1 MLKIISKVGYERLPF
16 SSLLIYVVDTLD
28 NFESLLIEI
37 LLRERW
43 FLVFPRISKYHLF
56 NSNYNFLSLYIQTKI
71 IY

>member
-43 FLVFPRISKYHLF
+43 F
-56 NSNYNFLSLYIQTKI
+56 
-71 IY
+71 